1 VSQCVEAVGSSIHAL
16 SHPLQRALRDV
27 QVMQS
32 QVVYDFDVVHDF
44 DVACE
49 LHGRALVGLPPNSL
63 LT

>member
-32 QVVYDFDVVHDF
+32 HVVHDF